1 MIDLIEAFIRVAV
14 TIGML
19 VYIWKLKWQSEHPRP
34 LKDPVGTEAEI
45 TFVQFRKKWLW
56 SPKEEA
62 KATIYANYSL
72 ESGKKYTGQLAT
84 YPIRKQLDMYAPE
97 LTEKGTKVQIRY
109 ERKHR
114 GVFYFTDP
122 RYAVPEV
129 SGEPRRVRIS
139 YFTLALLSLLITAL
153 SVALIIVELY
163 FD

>member
-1 MIDLIEAFIRVAV
+1 MIEAYIRLAV

-19 VYIWKLKWQSEHPRP
+19 VYIWKLKWKSEHPRP
-34 LKDPVGTEAEI
+34 LTDLVETEAEI
-45 TFVQFRKKWLW
+45 ALIQFRKRWFW

-84 YPIRKQLDMYAPE
+84 YPVRKQLGMYAPE
-97 LTEKGTKVQIRY
+97 LMQKGTKVQIQY

-122 RYAVPEV
+122 RYTVPEV
-129 SGEPRRVRIS
+129 SGEPRKVRCS
-139 YFTLALLSLLITAL
+139 YFTLALFSLFITAL
-153 SVALIIVELY
+153 SVALLLVEY
-163 FD
+163 YYD